1 MAMGRG
7 TLWDWLTGVAGLV
20 LVVSLLLEWYY
31 ANQEYETAASTLGL
45 LGKLLFLVGFAA
57 MAAPFV
63 ATLRPSR
70 GRAQSY
76 SMIMVVIGSLATL
89 YIAIRLADPPEINT
103 LEQEPVTLEPAAWV
117 GLASAVGIIVFSAL
131 AMWTRQSARPARSGA

>member
-1 MAMGRG
+1 MGRG
-7 TLWDWLTGVAGLV
+7 TLWDWLTGIAGLV
-20 LVVSLLLEWYY
+20 LVVSQLLNWYET
-31 ANQEYETAASTLGL
+31 NQEYSTAASELGL
-45 LGKLLFLVGFAA
+45 IGKLLFLVGFAA

-76 SMIMVVIGSLATL
+76 SMIMVVVGALSTA
-89 YIAIRLADPPEINT
+89 YIVFRLADPPELDT
-103 LEQEPVTLEPAAWV
+103 LEQTPVNLEPGAWI
-117 GLASAVGIIVFSAL
+117 GLGSAIAIVVFSAL